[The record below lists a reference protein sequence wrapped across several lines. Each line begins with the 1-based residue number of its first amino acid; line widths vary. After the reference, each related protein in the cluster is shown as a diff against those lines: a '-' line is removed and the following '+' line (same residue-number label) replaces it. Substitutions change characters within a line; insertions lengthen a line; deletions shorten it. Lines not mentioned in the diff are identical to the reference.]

1 MYVCVSAYDAIM
13 HALTIS
19 SSSRCL
25 SFSACVIIQSHMD
38 GTYVPPKFHLTSFN
52 VFAEAIPTEAG
63 EGVLLGEYVL

>member
-1 MYVCVSAYDAIM
+1 MCECIRRD
-13 HALTIS
+13 HARAHHLEQQPLS
-19 SSSRCL
+19 L